1 LKAQPSRFR
10 AENIAVRENRVY
22 YFEEFSKAITM
33 SKVILLG
40 AGGIAIVAAE
50 IARSRGLEI
59 VGFLDD
65 RAEKAGTMFCGAP
78 VLGNFDMLAALRQD
92 VPQAVVAFGNCH
104 GRINVAR
111 TVLSYGFSLPNLIH
125 PSAVVSPG
133 ASIGQGAII
142 MPGTVINY
150 GTRIGSN
157 IILNTAASI
166 DHECSIGNGVH
177 IGPGARLSGLVAIGN
192 ATWIGIGSV
201 IRESIHIG
209 NNVLLGAG
217 SLVLKDIPDG
227 VVAYGA
233 PAKIIRENR

>member
-1 LKAQPSRFR
+1 
-10 AENIAVRENRVY
+10 
-22 YFEEFSKAITM
+22 M
-33 SKVILLG
+33 SKVIFLG

-65 RAEKAGTMFCGAP
+65 RAEKAGTLFCGAP
-78 VLGNFDMLAALRQD
+78 VLGTFDMLPALRQD
-92 VPQAVVAFGNCH
+92 VPLAVVAFGNCH
-104 GRINVAR
+104 GRINVAHK
-111 TVLSYGFSLPNLIH
+111 VLSYGFSLPNLIH
-125 PSAVVSPG
+125 PSAVVSQD

-142 MPGTVINY
+142 MPGTIINS

-157 IILNTAASI
+157 LILNTAASV
-166 DHECSIGNGVH
+166 DHECSIGDGVH
-177 IGPGARLSGLVAIGN
+177 IGPGARLSGLVTIGN

-201 IRESIHIG
+201 IRESVHIG
-209 NNVLLGAG
+209 NNVLVGAG

-233 PAKIIRENR
+233 PAKIVRENR

>member
-1 LKAQPSRFR
+1 
-10 AENIAVRENRVY
+10 
-22 YFEEFSKAITM
+22 M
-33 SKVILLG
+33 SKVIFLG

-65 RAEKAGTMFCGAP
+65 RAEKHGTLFCGAP
-78 VLGNFDMLAALRQD
+78 ILGNFDMLSELRQD
-92 VPQAVVAFGNCH
+92 VPQAVVAFGNCK
-104 GRINVAR
+104 GRISVAHK
-111 TVLSYGFSLPNLIH
+111 VLSYGFSLPNLIH
-125 PSAVVSPG
+125 LSAVISQD

-142 MPGTVINY
+142 MPGTVINS

-157 IILNTAASI
+157 IIVNTAASV
-166 DHECSIGNGVH
+166 DHECSIGDGVH
-177 IGPGARLSGLVAIGN
+177 LGPGARLSGLVTIGN

-209 NNVLLGAG
+209 NNVLVGAG

-227 VVAYGA
+227 VVAYGS
-233 PAKIIRENR
+233 PARIIREHR